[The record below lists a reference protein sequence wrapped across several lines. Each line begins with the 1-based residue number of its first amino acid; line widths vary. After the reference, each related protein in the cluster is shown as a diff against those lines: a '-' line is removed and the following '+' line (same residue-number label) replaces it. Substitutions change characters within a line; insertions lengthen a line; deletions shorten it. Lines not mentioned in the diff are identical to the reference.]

1 LYVVVIV
8 TMFERGTLC
17 GRMVRLEVAM
27 DDLSMMSVLGI
38 PRVDMLGRQEQQ
50 SSDTDCGENG
60 DDLAAEAGWHQH
72 YYPCELHT
80 RQTVLLVRAC

>member
-8 TMFERGTLC
+8 TVLERDALC
-17 GRMVRLEVAM
+17 RRGVRVEVAM
-27 DDLSMMSVLGI
+27 DDLRIMSVLGI
-38 PRVDMLGRQEQQ
+38 PRMDVLGGQEQQ
-50 SSDTDCGENG
+50 SSDTECGENG